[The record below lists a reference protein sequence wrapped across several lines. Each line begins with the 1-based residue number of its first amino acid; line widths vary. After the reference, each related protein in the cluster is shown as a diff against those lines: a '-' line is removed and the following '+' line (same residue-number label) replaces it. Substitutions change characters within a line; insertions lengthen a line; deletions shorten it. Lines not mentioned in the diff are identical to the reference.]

1 MTVETNI
8 SESVEFW
15 LWLVIIIFIILS
27 FIAFTLH
34 FFNNAQYRQKIDE
47 FGHPFM
53 IAQLTTAGWKYK

>member
-1 MTVETNI
+1 MNAETYL

-15 LWLVIIIFIILS
+15 LWLVIIVFIILS

-34 FFNNAQYRQKIDE
+34 FFTNAQYRHKIEE

-53 IAQLTTAGWKYK
+53 IAQLTTAG